1 MYIPVLS
8 DLKIKSKLMIII
20 MGSGFALV
28 CVGGFGLYSLSTMNA
43 ALERQHAAVSSIA
56 SSQEVGRV
64 VAELQA
70 DLSRQSAKDG
80 DAARTAL
87 GKALAA
93 SLNRSND
100 LYQEHEQHY
109 DRTWMTMIALVVFFI
124 FGGVGAGLIIA
135 STINASL
142 KEVMVRVHDLSEG
155 EGDLTQRIG
164 IKIKDEIG
172 EMAGCIDVFIKKVQR
187 TVAHAIETAQE
198 TAVASS
204 QLSTISHN
212 LTDNVHNQF
221 NLTSQSQALT
231 GEVVSN
237 LDITE
242 VMAIT
247 TTETLQVTQKVMLAL
262 VAELNGVGETVI
274 REGGKQGELA
284 GRMKDLTEQATGIED
299 ILTIIADI
307 ADQTNL
313 LALNASIEA
322 ARAGESGRGFAVV
335 ADEVRNLASK
345 TQSSLEQISKN
356 VKTVVT
362 GIEKVYDETARSSQ
376 EMMRI
381 SQNASA
387 LMERA
392 ENTGKE
398 LEGAVDTSADL
409 IKKTTFIA
417 TKTKELI
424 GGMDQLVQIS
434 GQTQMVAEEVGHVSS
449 HLALKSENLKVNL
462 GQFKV

>member
-20 MGSGFALV
+20 MGSGFALL
-28 CVGGFGLYSLSTMNA
+28 CVGGFGLYSLSSMYA
-43 ALERQHAAVSSIA
+43 ALERLH
-56 SSQEVGRV
+56 
-64 VAELQA
+64 LA
-70 DLSRQSAKDG
+70 DQMQ
-80 DAARTAL
+80 
-87 GKALAA
+87 
-93 SLNRSND
+93 N
-100 LYQEHEQHY
+100 YQQ
-109 DRTWMTMIALVVFFI
+109 TWYLLIALVIFFI

-135 STINASL
+135 STINDSL
-142 KEVMVRVHDLSEG
+142 KEVMVRVRDLSQG
-155 EGDLTQRIG
+155 EGDLTQRID
-164 IKIKDEIG
+164 IKVKDEIG
-172 EMAGCIDVFIKKVQR
+172 VVAGDIDRFISKVQQ

-198 TAVASS
+198 TAVASN
-204 QLSTISHN
+204 QLSTISQN
-212 LTDNVHNQF
+212 LADNVHNQF
-221 NLTSQSQALT
+221 NLTGQSQQLT

-247 TTETLQVTQKVMLAL
+247 TTETLQATQKVMLAL

-274 REGGKQGELA
+274 HEGGKQGKLA
-284 GRMKDLTEQATGIED
+284 GRMKDLTEQATGIEE

-345 TQSSLEQISKN
+345 TQSSLDQISKN

-362 GIEKVYDETARSSQ
+362 GIESVYDETARSSE

-392 ENTGKE
+392 GATGKE

-434 GQTQMVAEEVGHVSS
+434 GQTQEVAEEVGHVSN
-449 HLALKSENLKVNL
+449 HLAQKSENLKVNL